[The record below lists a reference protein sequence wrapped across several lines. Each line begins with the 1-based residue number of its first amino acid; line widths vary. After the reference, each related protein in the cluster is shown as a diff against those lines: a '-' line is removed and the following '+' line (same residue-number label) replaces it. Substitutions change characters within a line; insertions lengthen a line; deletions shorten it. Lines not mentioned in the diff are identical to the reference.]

1 MRKIKGKKYEK
12 GFGGKLYRYRSE
24 SEDEDESEL
33 EEAGYDD
40 IMEEEFVSGM
50 YAQKEEE
57 EEDRRRKEERR
68 RKKWRRLVNE
78 GAEVELEN
86 VSSSEPSDDE
96 Y

>member
-50 YAQKEEE
+50 YA
-57 EEDRRRKEERR
+57 
-68 RKKWRRLVNE
+68 
-78 GAEVELEN
+78 
-86 VSSSEPSDDE
+86 
-96 Y
+96 